1 MSGGPQKPDH
11 RGNYAQVPKC
21 VVESVAW
28 RHASLRARVILLIF
42 QQVHNGFNNGEI
54 TLSIKQIGR
63 ALGDQCH
70 GANARAVAEL
80 IELGFLECTSDA
92 CHSQSKARSY
102 RVTFISS
109 GGGKGKGKPT
119 PATNEYLQ
127 WRPSAEAKRAFGG
140 ARTARKVKFGGA
152 VTATPSVEFDAVT
165 ATPVKFHDAVTA
177 TGGAGI
183 ATIPHPACVAVTAPY
198 LVNQSTDHST
208 VSPLSEI
215 SSRTGADSIAADF
228 DDLRLWVEEAISAL
242 GYGGAKVLATK
253 ANVPTSNLCRFRTGK
268 TLSEKYRLPLHEA
281 CARIVPKD
289 KRQVA
294 A

>member
-1 MSGGPQKPDH
+1 MSNGPQKPDH
-11 RGNYAQVPKC
+11 RGNFAQVPKC
-21 VVESVAW
+21 VVDSVAW
-28 RHASLRARVILLIF
+28 RHASLRARVVLLIF

-109 GGGKGKGKPT
+109 GKGKPT
-119 PATNEYLQ
+119 PATNDYLH

-177 TGGAGI
+177 TGGSGI
-183 ATIPHPACVAVTAPY
+183 ATIPPQARVAVTAPI
-198 LVNQSTDHST
+198 LVNQSTDYSN

-215 SSRTGADSIAADF
+215 SPRTGPESIAADF
-228 DDLRLWVEEAISAL
+228 DDLRAWVEEAIAVL
-242 GYGGAKVLATK
+242 GYGGAKILASK
-253 ANVPTSNLCRFRTGK
+253 ANVPQANLSRFRSGK
-268 TLSEKYRLPLHEA
+268 ALSEKYRLQLHEA
-281 CARIVPKD
+281 CARILPKN
-289 KRQVA
+289 KRQA
-294 A
+294 AA